1 MSSKLDARIDKQ
13 ERQLCRF
20 LQQVVRVPTVN
31 PPGENY
37 LECVSIFEDKLK
49 SLGMTTRVVKV
60 AEALVREHVPDADGC
75 PRYNLIARWDV
86 GAKETIHFNGH
97 YDVVPVNGKWKYGP
111 F

>member
-1 MSSKLDARIDKQ
+1 MSSKMEARIDKQ

-49 SLGMTTRVVKV
+49 SLGSGR
-60 AEALVREHVPDADGC
+60 
-75 PRYNLIARWDV
+75 
-86 GAKETIHFNGH
+86 
-97 YDVVPVNGKWKYGP
+97 
-111 F
+111 